1 MKINNIK
8 QLLSQ
13 VQTITNSYN
22 RLSEANGDNF
32 NIFSIL
38 KIESDEVRTHSRFIA
53 EMLNPNGVHGFE
65 DEFLKLFI
73 KILGIETNIK
83 TSNCEVTVEAYQGLI
98 NKEYTKGGSIDIL
111 IREKGSLENIIMIE
125 NKIYAGEQKNQLL
138 RYYNVYPKGKLIFLT
153 LFGDDSQENSSKK
166 IDYISISY
174 HNDIINWLEK
184 CKMVAVDNPTLR
196 ETIKQYINLVKKL
209 KNQNISKEMNEELL
223 KLIVNNEENLKI
235 ATQISYVLNDCSQIL
250 TGKLDLII
258 NEATYLKSKYE
269 KYSIIKE
276 IKLLPRF
283 TYNQS
288 QVIRIDL
295 YFKDNSNNEN
305 YFVYQMEYI
314 KNSYFL
320 KTTFWG
326 KGRFFE
332 KIEKG
337 ENEFP
342 KEIRSILYDESVSSV
357 LEDIDINI
365 SKILDFLQN
374 D

>member
-1 MKINNIK
+1 
-8 QLLSQ
+8 
-13 VQTITNSYN
+13 
-22 RLSEANGDNF
+22 
-32 NIFSIL
+32 
-38 KIESDEVRTHSRFIA
+38 
-53 EMLNPNGVHGFE
+53 
-65 DEFLKLFI
+65 
-73 KILGIETNIK
+73 
-83 TSNCEVTVEAYQGLI
+83 
-98 NKEYTKGGSIDIL
+98 
-111 IREKGSLENIIMIE
+111 
-125 NKIYAGEQKNQLL
+125 
-138 RYYNVYPKGKLIFLT
+138 
-153 LFGDDSQENSSKK
+153 
-166 IDYISISY
+166 
-174 HNDIINWLEK
+174 
-184 CKMVAVDNPTLR
+184 
-196 ETIKQYINLVKKL
+196 
-209 KNQNISKEMNEELL
+209 
-223 KLIVNNEENLKI
+223 LKI

-342 KEIRSILYDESVSSV
+342 K
-357 LEDIDINI
+357 
-365 SKILDFLQN
+365 
-374 D
+374 